1 MNPTLVTPE
10 RVAWNRSNLV
20 GKVFGRLT
28 VVAFHSV
35 IKKKAYWLCKCSC
48 LKTRIASTNKLN
60 GGRISSCGCDRGE
73 KNKTHGLTK
82 TRFYYQWDSMV
93 RRCNDPKREDYK
105 HYGARGITVCK
116 EWLNIENFLADMG
129 YPLPGMTIERID
141 NDKGYCKENCRWAT
155 QAEQTRNTRRNV
167 WLVYNGVKMP
177 LLKAAE
183 QSGIPWLTLYHRNR
197 RNTPPERLFLPHRE
211 FRYGEGS
218 NWQLSHA
225 KP

>member
-1 MNPTLVTPE
+1 MNPTPVTPE
-10 RVAWNRSNLV
+10 RVAWNRSDLV
-20 GKVFGRLT
+20 GKTFGRLT
-28 VVAFHSV
+28 VVAFHHSDGKRV
-35 IKKKAYWLCKCSC
+35 HWLCKCVC
-48 LKTRIASTNKLN
+48 GRTRVVKGNRLK
-60 GGRISSCGCDRGE
+60 GGHTVSCGCARGQ
-73 KNKTHGLTK
+73 KPTHGLSG
-82 TRFYYQWDSMV
+82 TRFYYQWDSMI

-116 EWLNIENFLADMG
+116 EWLNIETFLADMG

-155 QAEQTRNTRRNV
+155 QAEQTRNTRRNI

-197 RNTPPERLFLPHRE
+197 RNTPPERLFLPHQE

-218 NWQLSHA
+218 NWKINRAST
-225 KP
+225 